1 MVRIIAALASL
12 CFGLVAYWYL
22 APRSSS
28 FGMFEG
34 AEVAGLW
41 RFALSFLATIA
52 GVICGSFY
60 RELRGLQA
68 KGVPR
73 ITNPRGFL
81 GDMFRS
87 VDMWLGF
94 AGSPIV
100 YSLLLKATDGMSLP
114 GLIVVALQ
122 NGFCCLIIV
131 NGFVGRA
138 EQADQELSKKLAQ
151 GKAEQNS
158 QEQIAQDKPTPSA

>member
-1 MVRIIAALASL
+1 MIRIIAAIASL
-12 CFGLVAYWYL
+12 LFGLGAYWYL

-34 AEVAGLW
+34 AEAAGLW

-60 RELRGLQA
+60 RELRNLQA
-68 KGVPR
+68 KGETK

-122 NGFCCLIIV
+122 NGFCCLIVV
-131 NGFVGRA
+131 NGFIGRA
-138 EQADQELSKKLAQ
+138 EQNEGQAGQNTQGHTAQEKT
-151 GKAEQNS
+151 
-158 QEQIAQDKPTPSA
+158 TPG

>member
-1 MVRIIAALASL
+1 MVRILAGIISL
-12 CFGLVAYWYL
+12 LFGLFAYWYL

-34 AEVAGLW
+34 AETSGPL
-41 RFALSFLATIA
+41 RFILSFLATII

-68 KGVPR
+68 KGEKSIQDLRSFFV
-73 ITNPRGFL
+73 G
-81 GDMFRS
+81 MFRS

-100 YSLLLKATDGMSLP
+100 YALLLKATDGMSLP
-114 GLIVVALQ
+114 GLLTVALE

-131 NGFVGRA
+131 NGFIGRA
-138 EQADQELSKKLAQ
+138 EQDA
-151 GKAEQNS
+151 
-158 QEQIAQDKPTPSA
+158 KPAKPG